1 MYNHSMYTQNHNKKK
16 LFFSLQYITMSGK
29 NIYFNGKKINKRNF
43 YKDKKIN
50 DTKEIDANNILAS
63 KEESYGNKNSFY
75 RIQ

>member
-1 MYNHSMYTQNHNKKK
+1 MYTQNHNKKK

-50 DTKEIDANNILAS
+50 NTKEIDANNILAS

-75 RIQ
+75 WIQ